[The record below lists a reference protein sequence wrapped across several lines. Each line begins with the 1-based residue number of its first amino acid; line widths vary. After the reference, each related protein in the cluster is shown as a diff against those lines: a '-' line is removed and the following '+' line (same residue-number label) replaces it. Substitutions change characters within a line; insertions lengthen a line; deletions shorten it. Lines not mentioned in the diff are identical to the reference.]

1 MKAFAKVR
9 RYIERHALLKD
20 VRGIVVAVSGGPD
33 SIALLDML
41 ARLQQRERARG
52 RGSEGEKRRRGARI
66 NLPPLPH
73 SPTPPLFSIHI
84 AHLNHKLRGADSDE
98 DAEFVRRLADSL
110 SLPTTIECADVRA
123 AAEQSRRGIEET
135 AREIR
140 YHFLLRVA
148 RATGADR
155 IATGHTMSDQAE
167 TFLMRLA
174 RGAGS
179 RGLAAMRPV
188 CPAHEFAGQGPG
200 VGGRGSV
207 G

>member
-1 MKAFAKVR
+1 
-9 RYIERHALLKD
+9 
-20 VRGIVVAVSGGPD
+20 
-33 SIALLDML
+33 
-41 ARLQQRERARG
+41 
-52 RGSEGEKRRRGARI
+52 
-66 NLPPLPH
+66 
-73 SPTPPLFSIHI
+73 
-84 AHLNHKLRGADSDE
+84 
-98 DAEFVRRLADSL
+98 AEFVRRLADSL
-110 SLPTTIECADVRA
+110 SLPATIECADVRA
-123 AAEQSRRGIEET
+123 AAEQSQRGIEET

-188 CPAHEFAGQGPG
+188 IAAHEFNGAIEREAGSRKQEAGMGELPPASCLLPPAYII
-200 VGGRGSV
+200 RPLLAITRD
-207 G
+207 